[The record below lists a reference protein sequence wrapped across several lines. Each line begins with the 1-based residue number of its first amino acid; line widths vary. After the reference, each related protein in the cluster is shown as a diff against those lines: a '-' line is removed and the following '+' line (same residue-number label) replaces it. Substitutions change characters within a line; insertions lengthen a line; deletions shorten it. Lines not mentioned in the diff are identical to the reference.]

1 MCLRLWVGYCVFET
15 VGCVLC
21 FVFETVGCGLC
32 IVFETVGWAGSQA
45 ELAPCLE
52 LAPPCLEQ
60 SDKLNATP
68 TNTSVLL
75 LLYTLLAFSNY
86 FLRWKPPL
94 SRPALPHN
102 GYKGPPVSARAQMDF
117 PKFPNGFL
125 WRPIVISSPQFSR
138 GPISRASSRWSPL

>member
-60 SDKLNATP
+60 SDKLNTTP
-68 TNTSVLL
+68 TNSSVLL
-75 LLYTLLAFSNY
+75 LLYPPRFFQLFPTLEAALE
-86 FLRWKPPL
+86 PP
-94 SRPALPHN
+94 RPAPQWVQ
-102 GYKGPPVSARAQMDF
+102 GPAC
-117 PKFPNGFL
+117 
-125 WRPIVISSPQFSR
+125 
-138 GPISRASSRWSPL
+138 